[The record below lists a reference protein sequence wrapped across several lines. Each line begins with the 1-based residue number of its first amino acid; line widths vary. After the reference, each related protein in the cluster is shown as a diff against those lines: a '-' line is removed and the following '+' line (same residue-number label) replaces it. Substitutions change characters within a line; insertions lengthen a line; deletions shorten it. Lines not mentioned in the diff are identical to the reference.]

1 MISRNLKYFLF
12 TIIWGAYFLCY
23 FYFNQEIITRVQ
35 TVEYGE
41 IVFSLI
47 SSMIAMCTIY
57 SILSLILSS
66 TRKFVNLSIH
76 LSSIIKK
83 ILLVFLWIVWWI
95 TIISNLWYDVSALIA
110 WAWIGWLALA
120 LWAQKSLTNVFWAI
134 TIVLNKPF
142 IIWDF
147 VKIENTIWVVKDI
160 WISYL
165 TLVDKAGHQVM
176 IPNEAIMTSFVENY
190 SIRDN
195 RRTDF
200 IIGLEYNTSQE
211 MLKKSVEI
219 IETNLQK
226 YVEEK
231 TVEKYRVN
239 FDNFWEYSLDINV
252 TYFSL
257 VEEYPEYLK
266 QKEQINLE
274 INNLLKKESINIA
287 FPTRHLIIEN

>member
-1 MISRNLKYFLF
+1 MMYANYIISMYVWF
-12 TIIWGAYFLCY
+12 TLVIIPK
-23 FYFNQEIITRVQ
+23 
-35 TVEYGE
+35 EYNA
-41 IVFSLI
+41 IVN
-47 SSMIAMCTIY
+47 
-57 SILSLILSS
+57 
-66 TRKFVNLSIH
+66 KFVSTIFIIIAIIVVSNLIIIIFEKRGVFQFKFANNLSIH